1 MSVRSSRSSG
11 SFVVSET
18 KTGRLG
24 HVTATRPR
32 LLTSLLATLL
42 IMTLS
47 GRSMVLAMVSTT
59 SRAWRRV
66 GQSNR
71 LYITFCFRVQS
82 RSSWKKRDGI
92 EMLERRFRQQRG
104 GGEDAGPE
112 EASVRSRA
120 EDLTSSTSR
129 TVASLPGAG
138 LLKRFSSSAAA
149 WSAVA
154 F

>member
-1 MSVRSSRSSG
+1 M
-11 SFVVSET
+11 T
-18 KTGRLG
+18 
-24 HVTATRPR
+24 TAPIRPR

-42 IMTLS
+42 IMILS

-71 LYITFCFRVQS
+71 LYITFCFLVQS
-82 RSSWKKRDGI
+82 RSSWKTQDGT
-92 EMLERRFRQQRG
+92 RQGRSQTTG
-104 GGEDAGPE
+104 FIPIHHDGTE
-112 EASVRSRA
+112 EALVQSRPGFFGT

-129 TVASLPGAG
+129 TVVSFLGAG
-138 LLKRFSSSAAA
+138 LLNLFSSSAAA